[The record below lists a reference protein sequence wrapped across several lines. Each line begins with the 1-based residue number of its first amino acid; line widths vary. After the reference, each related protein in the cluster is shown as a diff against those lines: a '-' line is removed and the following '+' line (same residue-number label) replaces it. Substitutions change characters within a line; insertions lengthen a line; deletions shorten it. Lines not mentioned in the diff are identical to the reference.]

1 MSIVL
6 VGSTSGSCTLQ
17 EQAVAGT
24 TVLTLPTTSGTIL
37 TTASSGQSIPKAAL
51 PTGSVLQVVST
62 TKTDTFTNSSTSF
75 VDITGLSV
83 SITPTSSSSKI
94 LVMYSLMSGENASN
108 FPLVRLVRNSTAIAV
123 GDAAGSRAQV
133 SSVAWGS
140 GANNATNMQSMN
152 FLDSP
157 ATTSSTTY
165 KLQIS
170 GATAGVTNYIN
181 RDQRDDDGGYEPRG
195 VSTITVMEIA
205 A

>member
-1 MSIVL
+1 MSIIL
-6 VGSTSGSCTLQ
+6 QGSTSGSVTLQ
-17 EQAVAGT
+17 EPAVAGT
-24 TVLTLPTTSGTIL
+24 TVLTLPAVTGTVLTTTS
-37 TTASSGQSIPKAAL
+37 PK
-51 PTGSVLQVVST
+51 TGNVLQVVST
-62 TKTDTFTNSSTSF
+62 TKTDTFTNSSASF

-94 LVMYSLMSGENASN
+94 FVMYSLMTGENTSN
-108 FPLVRLVRNSTAIAV
+108 FPMIRLVRDSTAIAV
-123 GDAAGSRAQV
+123 GDASGSRVQV

-140 GANNATNMQSMN
+140 GGNNATNMQSMN

-181 RDQRDDDGGYEPRG
+181 RDQRDDNGGYEPRG

-205 A
+205 G